1 MKRNA
6 TIAVALYLAALGT
19 GIEARAADCQK
30 VRGSDVETI
39 VRPIRY
45 LCCVIRDVE
54 FASNDSRL

>member
-39 VRPIRY
+39 IP
-45 LCCVIRDVE
+45 
-54 FASNDSRL
+54 SPNDPFGRTLVL